1 MYYLSDKVFYL
12 RICYYVC
19 SINNHTKKNVMKKLI
34 LLPLLALIFSF
45 TCYSKNYEESRITN
59 LLNLS
64 STQDIISENE
74 SLTNAPILTTYTLFI
89 KLYNGNIEAAETKF
103 YFQDGLTLG
112 LDPGYDAGAFDQD
125 IALSSRLVED
135 NQGTNF
141 TINAMGL
148 ESAYNQSVPLI
159 VNQFVGQTFRINI
172 SQNTLPENVNVYI
185 ENILEN
191 TYTPIIGKDF
201 ELTTDVNLNE
211 EGRFRIH
218 FTTEILG
225 AEVLNTNNVFDT
237 DTVSVFKANNQ
248 DFITITGITAT
259 ANKTTASLYNMLGKS
274 VRTKTLNNPTQTQSI
289 STKGLAKGVYVV
301 QLKAGNAMFSKKVLL
316 Q

>member
-1 MYYLSDKVFYL
+1 
-12 RICYYVC
+12 
-19 SINNHTKKNVMKKLI
+19 MKKLI

-64 STQDIISENE
+64 STPDIISENE
-74 SLTNAPILTTYTLFI
+74 SLTSAPILTTYTLFI

-103 YFQDGLTLG
+103 YFQNGLTLG

-172 SQNTLPENVNVYI
+172 SQNTLPDNVNVYI
-185 ENILEN
+185 EDILEN

-259 ANKTTASLYNMLGKS
+259 ANKTTASIYNMLGKS

-289 STKGLAKGVYVV
+289 STQGLAKGVYVV

-316 Q
+316 QE

>member
-1 MYYLSDKVFYL
+1 
-12 RICYYVC
+12 
-19 SINNHTKKNVMKKLI
+19 MKKLI

-64 STQDIISENE
+64 STPDIISENE
-74 SLTNAPILTTYTLFI
+74 SLTSAPILTTYTLFI

-172 SQNTLPENVNVYI
+172 SQNTLPDNVNVYI
-185 ENILEN
+185 EDILEN

-201 ELTTDVNLNE
+201 ELTTEQDLRGV
-211 EGRFRIH
+211 GRFQIH

-225 AEVLNTNNVFDT
+225 GEVLNTNNVFDT

-274 VRTKTLNNPTQTQSI
+274 VRTKTLNNATQTQSI
-289 STKGLAKGVYVV
+289 STQGLAKGVYVV

>member
-1 MYYLSDKVFYL
+1 
-12 RICYYVC
+12 
-19 SINNHTKKNVMKKLI
+19 MKKLI

-59 LLNLS
+59 LLNLG
-64 STQDIISENE
+64 STPDIISENE
-74 SLTNAPILTTYTLFI
+74 SLTSAPILTTYTLFI

-172 SQNTLPENVNVYI
+172 SQNTLPDNVNVYI
-185 ENILEN
+185 EDILEN

-289 STKGLAKGVYVV
+289 STQGLAKGVYVV

>member
-1 MYYLSDKVFYL
+1 
-12 RICYYVC
+12 
-19 SINNHTKKNVMKKLI
+19 MKKLI

-64 STQDIISENE
+64 STPDIISENE

-103 YFQDGLTLG
+103 YFQNGLTLG

-172 SQNTLPENVNVYI
+172 SQNTLPDNVNVYI
-185 ENILEN
+185 EDILEN

-289 STKGLAKGVYVV
+289 STQGLAKGVYVV

>member
-1 MYYLSDKVFYL
+1 
-12 RICYYVC
+12 
-19 SINNHTKKNVMKKLI
+19 MKKLI

-64 STQDIISENE
+64 STPDIISENE
-74 SLTNAPILTTYTLFI
+74 SLTSAPILTTYTLFI

-103 YFQDGLTLG
+103 YFQNGLTLG

-172 SQNTLPENVNVYI
+172 SQNTLPDNVNVYI
-185 ENILEN
+185 EDILEN

-259 ANKTTASLYNMLGKS
+259 ANKTTASIYNMLGKS

-289 STKGLAKGVYVV
+289 STQGLAKGVYVV

>member
-1 MYYLSDKVFYL
+1 
-12 RICYYVC
+12 
-19 SINNHTKKNVMKKLI
+19 MKKLI

-59 LLNLS
+59 LLNLG
-64 STQDIISENE
+64 STPDIISENE

-172 SQNTLPENVNVYI
+172 SQNTLPDNVNVYI
-185 ENILEN
+185 EDILEN

-274 VRTKTLNNPTQTQSI
+274 VRTKTLNNATQTQSI
-289 STKGLAKGVYVV
+289 STQGLAKGVYVV

>member
-1 MYYLSDKVFYL
+1 
-12 RICYYVC
+12 
-19 SINNHTKKNVMKKLI
+19 MKKLI

-59 LLNLS
+59 TLNLS
-64 STQDIISENE
+64 STPDIISENE

-172 SQNTLPENVNVYI
+172 SQNTLPDNVNVYI
-185 ENILEN
+185 EDILEN

-225 AEVLNTNNVFDT
+225 VEVLNTNNVFDT

-274 VRTKTLNNPTQTQSI
+274 VRTKTLNNATQTQSI
-289 STKGLAKGVYVV
+289 STQGLAKGVYVV
-301 QLKAGNAMFSKKVLL
+301 QIKAGNAMFSKKVLL

>member
-1 MYYLSDKVFYL
+1 
-12 RICYYVC
+12 
-19 SINNHTKKNVMKKLI
+19 MKKLI

-64 STQDIISENE
+64 STPDIISENE
-74 SLTNAPILTTYTLFI
+74 SLTSAPILTTYTLFI

-103 YFQDGLTLG
+103 YFQNGLTLG

-172 SQNTLPENVNVYI
+172 SQNTLPDNVNVYI
-185 ENILEN
+185 EDILEN

-289 STKGLAKGVYVV
+289 STRGLAKGVYVV

>member
-1 MYYLSDKVFYL
+1 
-12 RICYYVC
+12 
-19 SINNHTKKNVMKKLI
+19 MKKLI

-64 STQDIISENE
+64 STPDIISENE
-74 SLTNAPILTTYTLFI
+74 SLTSAPILTTYTLFI

-172 SQNTLPENVNVYI
+172 SQNTLPDNVNVYI
-185 ENILEN
+185 EDILEN

-225 AEVLNTNNVFDT
+225 VEVLNTNNVFDT

-274 VRTKTLNNPTQTQSI
+274 VRTKTLNNATQTQSI
-289 STKGLAKGVYVV
+289 STQGLAKGVYVV

>member
-1 MYYLSDKVFYL
+1 
-12 RICYYVC
+12 
-19 SINNHTKKNVMKKLI
+19 MKKLI

-59 LLNLS
+59 LLNLG
-64 STQDIISENE
+64 STPDIISENE

-172 SQNTLPENVNVYI
+172 SQNTLPDNVNVYI
-185 ENILEN
+185 EDILEN

-237 DTVSVFKANNQ
+237 DTISVFKANTQ

-274 VRTKTLNNPTQTQSI
+274 VRTKTLNNATQTQSI
-289 STKGLAKGVYVV
+289 STQGLAKGVYVV

>member
-1 MYYLSDKVFYL
+1 
-12 RICYYVC
+12 
-19 SINNHTKKNVMKKLI
+19 MKKLI

-59 LLNLS
+59 TLNLS
-64 STQDIISENE
+64 STPDIISENE

-172 SQNTLPENVNVYI
+172 SQNTLPDNVNVYI
-185 ENILEN
+185 EDILEN

-225 AEVLNTNNVFDT
+225 VEVLNTNNVFDT

-248 DFITITGITAT
+248 DFITITGIAAT
-259 ANKTTASLYNMLGKS
+259 ANKTTASLYNMLGMS
-274 VRTKTLNNPTQTQSI
+274 VRTKTLHNPSQTQSI
-289 STKGLAKGVYVV
+289 STQGLAKGVYVV

>member
-1 MYYLSDKVFYL
+1 
-12 RICYYVC
+12 
-19 SINNHTKKNVMKKLI
+19 MKKLI

-64 STQDIISENE
+64 STPDIISENE

-172 SQNTLPENVNVYI
+172 SQNTLPDNVNVYI
-185 ENILEN
+185 EDILEN

-225 AEVLNTNNVFDT
+225 VEVLNTNNVFDT

-274 VRTKTLNNPTQTQSI
+274 VRTKTLNNATQTQSI
-289 STKGLAKGVYVV
+289 SAQGLAKGVYVV

>member
-1 MYYLSDKVFYL
+1 
-12 RICYYVC
+12 
-19 SINNHTKKNVMKKLI
+19 MKKLI

-59 LLNLS
+59 LLNLG
-64 STQDIISENE
+64 STPDIISENE
-74 SLTNAPILTTYTLFI
+74 SLTSAPILTTYTLFI

-103 YFQDGLTLG
+103 YFQNGLTLG

-172 SQNTLPENVNVYI
+172 SQNTLPDNVNVYI
-185 ENILEN
+185 EDILEN

-274 VRTKTLNNPTQTQSI
+274 VRTKTLHSPTQTQSI
-289 STKGLAKGVYVV
+289 STQGLAKGVYVV

>member
-1 MYYLSDKVFYL
+1 
-12 RICYYVC
+12 
-19 SINNHTKKNVMKKLI
+19 MKKLI

-59 LLNLS
+59 TLNLS
-64 STQDIISENE
+64 STPDIISENE

-172 SQNTLPENVNVYI
+172 SQNTLPDNVNVYI
-185 ENILEN
+185 EDILEN

-225 AEVLNTNNVFDT
+225 VEVLNTNNVFDT

-274 VRTKTLNNPTQTQSI
+274 VRTKTLNNATQTQSI
-289 STKGLAKGVYVV
+289 STQGLARGMYVV

>member
-1 MYYLSDKVFYL
+1 
-12 RICYYVC
+12 
-19 SINNHTKKNVMKKLI
+19 MKKLI

-59 LLNLS
+59 LLNLG
-64 STQDIISENE
+64 STPDIISENE
-74 SLTNAPILTTYTLFI
+74 SLTSAPILTTYTLFI

-172 SQNTLPENVNVYI
+172 SQNTLPDNVNVYI
-185 ENILEN
+185 EDILEN

-259 ANKTTASLYNMLGKS
+259 ANTTTASLYNMLGKS

-289 STKGLAKGVYVV
+289 STQGLAKGVYVV

>member
-1 MYYLSDKVFYL
+1 
-12 RICYYVC
+12 
-19 SINNHTKKNVMKKLI
+19 MKKLI

-64 STQDIISENE
+64 STPDIISENE
-74 SLTNAPILTTYTLFI
+74 SLTSAPILTTYTLFI

-172 SQNTLPENVNVYI
+172 SQNTLPDNVNVYI
-185 ENILEN
+185 EDILEN

-225 AEVLNTNNVFDT
+225 VEVLNANNVFDT

-274 VRTKTLNNPTQTQSI
+274 VRTKTLNNATQTQSI
-289 STKGLAKGVYVV
+289 STQGLAKGVYVV

>member
-1 MYYLSDKVFYL
+1 
-12 RICYYVC
+12 
-19 SINNHTKKNVMKKLI
+19 MKKLI

-45 TCYSKNYEESRITN
+45 TCYSKNYEKSRTTN
-59 LLNLS
+59 LLNLI
-64 STQDIISENE
+64 STPDIISENE
-74 SLTNAPILTTYTLFI
+74 SLTSAPMLTTYTLFI

-103 YFQDGLTLG
+103 YFQNGLTLG

-172 SQNTLPENVNVYI
+172 SQNTLPDNVNVYI
-185 ENILEN
+185 EDILEN

-248 DFITITGITAT
+248 DFITITGIAAS
-259 ANKTTASLYNMLGKS
+259 ANTTTASLYNILGMS
-274 VRTKTLNNPTQTQSI
+274 VRTKTLHNPSQTQSI
-289 STKGLAKGVYVV
+289 STQGLAKGVYVV

>member
-1 MYYLSDKVFYL
+1 
-12 RICYYVC
+12 
-19 SINNHTKKNVMKKLI
+19 MKKLI

-64 STQDIISENE
+64 STPDIISENE

-172 SQNTLPENVNVYI
+172 SQNTLPDNVNVYI
-185 ENILEN
+185 EDILEN

-225 AEVLNTNNVFDT
+225 VEVLNTNNVFDI

-274 VRTKTLNNPTQTQSI
+274 VRTKTLNNATQTQSI
-289 STKGLAKGVYVV
+289 SAQGLAKGVYVV

>member
-1 MYYLSDKVFYL
+1 
-12 RICYYVC
+12 
-19 SINNHTKKNVMKKLI
+19 MKKLI

-45 TCYSKNYEESRITN
+45 TCYSKNYEESRTTN

-64 STQDIISENE
+64 STPDIISENE
-74 SLTNAPILTTYTLFI
+74 SLTSAPILTTYTLFI

-103 YFQDGLTLG
+103 YFQNGLTLG

-172 SQNTLPENVNVYI
+172 SQNTLPDNVNVYI
-185 ENILEN
+185 EDILEN

-289 STKGLAKGVYVV
+289 STQGL
-301 QLKAGNAMFSKKVLL
+301 QRECM
-316 Q
+316 

>member
-1 MYYLSDKVFYL
+1 
-12 RICYYVC
+12 
-19 SINNHTKKNVMKKLI
+19 MKKLI

-59 LLNLS
+59 TLNLS
-64 STQDIISENE
+64 STPDIISENE

-172 SQNTLPENVNVYI
+172 SQNTLPDNVNVYI
-185 ENILEN
+185 EDILEN

-225 AEVLNTNNVFDT
+225 VEVLNTNNVFDI

-274 VRTKTLNNPTQTQSI
+274 VRTKTLNNATQTQSI
-289 STKGLAKGVYVV
+289 SAQGLAKGVYVV